1 PVHGR
6 PIRNAGVMNLVGGG
20 TIYVGN
26 NATITNSGT
35 IDFQADNQIYMNG
48 TIGTTSI
55 TNSGTIKK
63 SAGSSGST
71 FNVPHI
77 AQSGSQLLAQASIF
91 YLGPIT
97 STGGTFDVSA
107 GATLDFYYSD
117 TRTFDAASTISG
129 AGTVQ
134 WNGGTNT
141 VNGTYA
147 ISGTT
152 ITSGG
157 TATLNSITNTGSIS

>member
-1 PVHGR
+1 
-6 PIRNAGVMNLVGGG
+6 
-20 TIYVGN
+20 
-26 NATITNSGT
+26 
-35 IDFQADNQIYMNG
+35 
-48 TIGTTSI
+48 SI

-71 FNVPHI
+71 FNVPLI
-77 AQSGSQLLAQASIF
+77 TQSGSSVLAQASIF

-97 STGGTFDVSA
+97 STGATFNVSPP
-107 GATLDFYYSD
+107 ATLNFYYSD

-134 WNGGTNT
+134 WTGGTNT

-152 ITSGG
+152 IMSGG
-157 TATLNSITNTGSIS
+157 TATLNSITNTGSISMTSGTLTLNSASALTVPTLS